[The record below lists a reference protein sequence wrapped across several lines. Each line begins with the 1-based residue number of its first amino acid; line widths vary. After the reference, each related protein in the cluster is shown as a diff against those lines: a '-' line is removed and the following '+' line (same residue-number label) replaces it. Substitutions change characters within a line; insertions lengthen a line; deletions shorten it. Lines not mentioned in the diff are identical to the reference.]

1 MTSVTHT
8 ADSLPPGSA
17 GDADGLDFLEAP
29 DEIEPGENPL
39 LAGLNPRQREAVLH
53 TEGPLL
59 IVAGA
64 GSGKTRVL
72 THRIAHL
79 IRDLDVSPWAVLAIT
94 FTNKAAT
101 EMRERVG
108 ALVGEGLG
116 RTMWICTF
124 HSACVRILRKHAT
137 RLGFTT
143 GFSIYDQ
150 SDAQRLTGLC
160 VRDLNLD
167 PKKHAA
173 RSVHAAV
180 SAAKNELV
188 TPARFAELATG
199 HADRAIAQVY
209 ELYERRLREANAM
222 DFDDLLVRTVEL
234 LRCHEDVR
242 AEYTERFRYVLVDE
256 YQDTNQAQYQLSRLW
271 SGAAR
276 NLCVVGDGDQSIY
289 AFRGADVRNI
299 LEFERDYPDAAVVNL
314 EQNYRSTQEILDA
327 ANAVISNNLQRRD
340 KRLFTERR
348 GGHRIQVYEAEN
360 EHDEAAFVATEIDR
374 LVDDEGVRMGE
385 IAVFYRTNAQA
396 RVLEEVL
403 VRAGVPY
410 KVVGGTRFYDR
421 REIKDS
427 LAYLRLLLNPTDE
440 VSLRRIVNVPR
451 RGIGDQTLSRI
462 AAAAEAAGVP
472 LGEMIARVD
481 EIAELKPRARAAV
494 AGFVDVM
501 DDLRTELAA
510 GGLAAAIEA
519 TWEST
524 GYAAEL
530 RAESSLES
538 QGRLENLA
546 ELLSVAAEFATESAS
561 GIDDGD
567 DAPAPEE
574 QLRGFLEDVSLVS
587 DADEVE
593 TGSSS
598 VTLMTLHNAKGLE
611 FPVVFVT
618 GMEEGVFPH
627 VRSLTEPDQLEEERR
642 LAYVGIT
649 RAMDRLYLTHAI
661 NRSLFGGTS
670 YNSPSRFL
678 AELPAELVDRTGGAA
693 EVRSWRRDRDRFREE
708 RGYER
713 FRRDRAPSGGTTAGE
728 SHDEI
733 DYDAPRESSIATI
746 GRGAAGCDAGGD
758 AEPGAAA
765 AVAAGDRVRHPKFG
779 PGVVLR
785 VEGSGDKA
793 TAAVAFDSVGQK
805 HLVLAWARLEHI

>member
-1 MTSVTHT
+1 MTRPVEP
-8 ADSLPPGSA
+8 LPPGPA
-17 GDADGLDFLEAP
+17 EDAGLDAVEAP
-29 DEIEPGENPL
+29 DEADAGANPL
-39 LAGLNPRQREAVLH
+39 LVGLNDRQREAVLH

-79 IRDLDVSPWAVLAIT
+79 IRDLGVSPWAVLAIT

-108 ALVGEGLG
+108 ALVGDRLG
-116 RTMWICTF
+116 QTMWVCTF
-124 HSACVRILRKHAT
+124 HSACVRILRKHAPL
-137 RLGFTT
+137 LGFAT

-150 SDAQRLTGLC
+150 SDAQRLTALC

-167 PKKHAA
+167 PKKFGP
-173 RSVHAAV
+173 RRVHSAI

-188 TPARFAELATG
+188 TPDRFAELASG
-199 HADRAIAQVY
+199 YVDRAVAQVFG
-209 ELYERRLREANAM
+209 LYDRRLREANAM

-234 LRCHEDVR
+234 LRDHEDVR
-242 AEYTERFRYVLVDE
+242 REYAERFRYVLVDE

-271 SGAAR
+271 SAAAR

-299 LEFERDYPDAAVVNL
+299 LEFERDYPDAVVVNL
-314 EQNYRSTQEILDA
+314 EQNYRSTQEILEA
-327 ANAVISNNLQRRD
+327 ANSVIAHNLQRRD

-374 LVDDEGVRMGE
+374 LVDDEGVRMGDV
-385 IAVFYRTNAQA
+385 AVFYRTNAQA

-421 REIKDS
+421 REIKDA
-427 LAYLRLLLNPTDE
+427 LAYLRLLVNPADE

-451 RGIGDQTLSRI
+451 RGIGDQTLSRL
-462 AAAAEAAGVP
+462 AAAAAAAGVP
-472 LGEMIARVD
+472 LGEMLARVD
-481 EIAELKPRARAAV
+481 EVPDLKPRARAAV
-494 AGFVDVM
+494 AGFVGIIEE
-501 DDLRTELAA
+501 LGTELAT

-530 RAESSLES
+530 RAEASLES

-546 ELLSVAAEFATESAS
+546 ELLTVAAEFAAEARAS
-561 GIDDGD
+561 VDGD
-567 DAPAPEE
+567 AGAPAPEE
-574 QLRGFLEDVSLVS
+574 QLREFLEDVSLVS

-627 VRSLTEPDQLEEERR
+627 MRSLTEPDQLEEERR

-649 RAMDRLYLTHAI
+649 RAMDRLYLCHAL

-708 RGYER
+708 RGYAR
-713 FRRDRAPSGGTTAGE
+713 FRRDRMPAGGAATE
-728 SHDEI
+728 SSHDEI
-733 DYDAPRESSIATI
+733 DYDAPRDSSLATI
-746 GRGAAGCDAGGD
+746 GRGTADDGADAVPVAAV
-758 AEPGAAA
+758 EPG
-765 AVAAGDRVRHPKFG
+765 DKVRHPKFG
-779 PGVVLR
+779 SGVVLR
-785 VEGSGDKA
+785 VEGAGDKA
-793 TAAVAFDSVGQK
+793 TATVAFESAGQK
-805 HLVLAWARLEHI
+805 QLVLAWARLEHV